1 MKTYRVS
8 MIAVFGALTD
18 QPEEVEATEDFEAKS
33 MKDAAKVARAQFEA
47 GLERENIP
55 VEDVVFKVTDVSE
68 V

>member
-1 MKTYRVS
+1 

-18 QPEEVEATEDFEAKS
+18 HPEEIEATEDFEAKS
-33 MKDAAKVARAQFEA
+33 MKLAAQEAKRQFEA

-68 V
+68 I